1 MNNDKLLTP
10 PQVTLPSGKII
21 QRKLFSQYSI
31 EELSDII
38 SECDNFSHIIR
49 IMKINSVYHNKIKKI
64 VENNNISTSHFK
76 IQYKRTASNDSEIR
90 SKTTFKRK
98 LLNEGKLI
106 NKCAICNMEPIWN
119 NKPITLQLD
128 HINGI
133 NTDNRIEN
141 LRLLCPNCHSQTDT
155 YTGRNIKKTNKLCS
169 NNQTK
174 NINIKKEKEKNKNCL
189 NCNNLLSKNNSTGYC
204 IKCYRT

>member
-119 NKPITLQLD
+119 NKPITLPVQNSLYLFSFKLYLCHQNIDHFNLKLLPFNHLLLNFPLKYD
-128 HINGI
+128 HII
-133 NTDNRIEN
+133 KIDLFIRN
-141 LRLLCPNCHSQTDT
+141 L
-155 YTGRNIKKTNKLCS
+155 I
-169 NNQTK
+169 
-174 NINIKKEKEKNKNCL
+174 
-189 NCNNLLSKNNSTGYC
+189 
-204 IKCYRT
+204 